1 MQLNKAAHRD
11 IKPQNIL
18 KYGNNYIISDLGCAF
33 KKDRGIVD
41 TITGTPAYLSPLLRK
56 AYNDLLNGYD
66 ISNFIHD
73 MYKSDVFSLG
83 LTFLYMASLNNTNDL
98 CTLDENLYSRI
109 LEKRLSELR
118 YSDFVKNLLRNM
130 LDFYEQR
137 RWDFIMLE
145 SYFGKKIEE
154 NELIRQNINYPKSPL
169 TAADDQRFL
178 LQNINN
184 FSPPLPPVID
194 HPIINLPLINYESIR
209 KDFEKHTSSFN

>member
-1 MQLNKAAHRD
+1 
-11 IKPQNIL
+11 
-18 KYGNNYIISDLGCAF
+18 
-33 KKDRGIVD
+33 
-41 TITGTPAYLSPLLRK
+41 
-56 AYNDLLNGYD
+56 
-66 ISNFIHD
+66 
-73 MYKSDVFSLG
+73 
-83 LTFLYMASLNNTNDL
+83 
-98 CTLDENLYSRI
+98 
-109 LEKRLSELR
+109 
-118 YSDFVKNLLRNM
+118 M

-137 RWDFIMLE
+137 RWDFIMLQ